1 MRVADKIEI
10 DMEMHDNLIIATALY
25 FEGTLITKHGR
36 IKKAGIVLT
45 IW

>member
-25 FEGTLITKHGR
+25 FEGKLITKDER